1 VCFRPTRVVDMIG
14 IEIGIQIGTE
24 KRREFLESFETFSR
38 TRNNRIQ
45 CVDMILLENVSMPN
59 CFLWMER
66 WDSEDD
72 LLEYMNSGRF
82 NELIGV
88 VGARGKLQD
97 LRVVE
102 SFSAQ
107 DWDT

>member
-1 VCFRPTRVVDMIG
+1 MINLE
-14 IEIGIQIGTE
+14 ISVEIGAD
-24 KRREFLESFETFSR
+24 KRKEFLESFKMI
-38 TRNNRIQ
+38 TRALNDRVQ
-45 CVDMILLENVSMPN
+45 SVERVLLENVSMPN
-59 CFLWMER
+59 CFLWLER

-82 NELIGV
+82 NELMGV
-88 VGARGKLQD
+88 VGALGKLQD

-102 SFSAQ
+102 SVSAQ

>member
-1 VCFRPTRVVDMIG
+1 MIALEIS
-14 IEIGIQIGTE
+14 IEIGAD
-24 KRREFLESFETFSR
+24 KRRGFLECFEMFSR
-38 TRNNRIQ
+38 GRNDRIQ
-45 CVDMILLENVSMPN
+45 SVGRVLLENVSMPN

-82 NELIGV
+82 NELMGV
-88 VGARGKLQD
+88 VGALGKLQD

-102 SFSAQ
+102 SVSAQ